1 MLYLEAGGAHG
12 DAHIRQQGA
21 EVFPFERPGPAFDQ
35 DVPPAHGAQHRAT
48 HLDGDKGGAPL
59 LLGHTHEHV
68 HILLWSPSF
77 YPLPAG
83 LPSWWNI
90 NRLISSLS
98 FLTSKLILAVN
109 GSSSASSK
117 PSSIL
122 KACSSEWWWLR
133 TNSSK
138 QCTHFT
144 HFNITFYFMCVFYSD
159 LFSRK
164 EKLL

>member
-21 EVFPFERPGPAFDQ
+21 EVFPFERPGPTFDQ

-48 HLDGDKGGAPL
+48 HLDRDKVRAPL
-59 LLGHTHEHV
+59 LFGHTDEQIHV
-68 HILLWSPSF
+68 LLGTSFLSPS
-77 YPLPAG
+77 PAA

-90 NRLISSLS
+90 NHLISFVLS

-117 PSSIL
+117 PSSTL
-122 KACSSEWWWLR
+122 KDCG
-133 TNSSK
+133 
-138 QCTHFT
+138 
-144 HFNITFYFMCVFYSD
+144 SD
-159 LFSRK
+159 WR
-164 EKLL
+164 